1 MHPYKVVPYECMYKN
16 TALEGGMNNKAMF
29 VLHTSLCLQETE
41 LFSIN
46 QRCPCLI
53 KFCYK
58 LVMALNCVNNPQS
71 LAPFQLN
78 EGAEMHFF
86 PNLVLEN
93 FQHFEISKFFP
104 TLKFFEFS
112 KRFPPY

>member
-1 MHPYKVVPYECMYKN
+1 MHPYKVAPYECMYKN
-16 TALEGGMNNKAMF
+16 TALEGGMNNKAIF

-71 LAPFQLN
+71 LAPYIPKGISLTDLIP
-78 EGAEMHFF
+78 EKMALER
-86 PNLVLEN
+86 NL
-93 FQHFEISKFFP
+93 F
-104 TLKFFEFS
+104 
-112 KRFPPY
+112 